1 MRAALE
7 EEFAEATKLHD
18 AGHLERAREVL
29 LDLANRS
36 PQSVRIHAA
45 LGHVCWDMQR
55 LDEAVVAFRHATGLS
70 PRLEGV
76 SLGLFNC
83 LWELGRREEAMEELK
98 RFQSVADSTE
108 YGEIVKAINQGPEAP

>member
-1 MRAALE
+1 MRTPLE
-7 EEFAEATKLHD
+7 EEFSEATRLHD

-36 PQSVRIHAA
+36 PQSVRVHAA

-55 LDEAVVAFRHATGLS
+55 LDEAVVAFRRATGLS

-83 LWELGRREEAMEELK
+83 LWKLGRRDEAMEELR
-98 RFQSVADSTE
+98 RFQSVADSAE
-108 YGEIVKAINQGPEAP
+108 YREIVKEINQKPGE